1 MLGLWTSEYNTS
13 HNPQDHNHNFHCNK
27 NFKSVTFILVLTC
40 PVIDSTSYLMTI
52 LMKLKGLYLWPFL
65 ESFSRYSSFVSCCL
79 LVTKSVTMK
88 PLPVLWD
95 GSWIFSPFTLS
106 STAMRPC
113 VDRANQEPPSF
124 PGSRSRPL
132 LQEHVYVAYYI
143 CAVYI
148 LKNNL
153 CPFKLQ
159 CMGLCACLF
168 CHTLTDCF
176 RIKKFSNTTF
186 TSCPNK
192 TITWCRLFCSVL
204 AGVLELPWKSL
215 QMVLV
220 QVIVN
225 YITSHYT
232 LWPNTV
238 L

>member
-1 MLGLWTSEYNTS
+1 MICLVCEYQNIGTYTF
-13 HNPQDHNHNFHCNK
+13 HNPEDHIHNFHCNE
-27 NFKSVTFILVLTC
+27 NFKSHTFILVLTC
-40 PVIDSTSYLMTI
+40 PVTDSTSYLMTI

-79 LVTKSVTMK
+79 LVTKSATMK
-88 PLPVLWD
+88 PLPVFWD

-143 CAVYI
+143 YAVYI

-159 CMGLCACLF
+159 CMGLSTCVF
-168 CHTLTDCF
+168 CHTSTDCF
-176 RIKKFSNTTF
+176 RIIKFSNTLLF
-186 TSCPNK
+186 TCCVLIK
-192 TITWCRLFCSVL
+192 LLCATVCSVL
-204 AGVLELPWKSL
+204 AGVL
-215 QMVLV
+215 
-220 QVIVN
+220 
-225 YITSHYT
+225 
-232 LWPNTV
+232 
-238 L
+238 